1 VKDLLQMKS
10 EERARYKRQIE
21 DSNNELVEIGKCYLQ
36 LKALPIDNPDPVPKR
51 HYTKKRGLR

>member
-1 VKDLLQMKS
+1 MKS